1 MKSFEKWKRERL
13 GLLWWLVAL
22 YTGIALLIACTGCS
36 PRVTSDVQKVKSD
49 TIYVGR
55 DVRDSI
61 YVRDSLYIH
70 EYARG
75 ETIYVDRTRWREYIV
90 DRWKRDTIY
99 KSRVDTC
106 YVERVVIQE
115 PSKWEQWKKTA
126 TDIAITVAVMAI
138 GALFLWLVWL
148 PKLRKQ

>member
-13 GLLWWLVAL
+13 GLLWWLIAL

-36 PRVTSDVQKVKSD
+36 PRVTSAVQKVKSD

-75 ETIYVDRTRWREYIV
+75 ETIYVDRTRWREYYV

-106 YVERVVIQE
+106 YVERRVIQE
-115 PSKWEQWKKTA
+115 PKVG
-126 TDIAITVAVMAI
+126 DRIAKAVMY
-138 GALFLWLVWL
+138 LFAFVLCLL
-148 PKLRKQ
+148 LCLAFILHKLK

>member
-1 MKSFEKWKRERL
+1 MKSFESWRRERL
-13 GLLWWLVAL
+13 GLLWWLIAL

-75 ETIYVDRTRWREYIV
+75 ETIYVDRTRYREFFT

-99 KSRVDTC
+99 QSRVDTC
-106 YVERVVIQE
+106 IVYREVIQE
-115 PSKWEQWKKTA
+115 PNFWQRSAKYIKDLVLIVVIMLVTWVMDYLYAKTN
-126 TDIAITVAVMAI
+126 
-138 GALFLWLVWL
+138 
-148 PKLRKQ
+148 KLK

>member
-13 GLLWWLVAL
+13 GLLWWLIAL

-36 PRVTSDVQKVKSD
+36 PRVTSGVQKVRTD

-75 ETIYVDRTRWREYIV
+75 ETIYVERTRWREFFT
-90 DRWKRDTIY
+90 DRWKRDTVY
-99 KSRVDTC
+99 ESRVDTC
-106 YVERVVIQE
+106 IVYREVIQE
-115 PSKWEQWKKTA
+115 PNFWQRSAKYIKDLVLIAVIMLVTWAMAYLYAKTN
-126 TDIAITVAVMAI
+126 
-138 GALFLWLVWL
+138 
-148 PKLRKQ
+148 KLK